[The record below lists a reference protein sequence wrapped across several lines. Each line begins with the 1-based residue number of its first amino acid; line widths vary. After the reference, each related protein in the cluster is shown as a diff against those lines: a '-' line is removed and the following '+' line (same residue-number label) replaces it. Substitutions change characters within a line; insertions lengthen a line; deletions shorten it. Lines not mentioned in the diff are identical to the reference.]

1 MSVGAGPHTGG
12 CLCGQVR
19 YRVDA
24 AIADIAHCHCT
35 MCRRASGAVA
45 VTWFTV
51 PSAAF
56 SLTRGRLQ
64 TWRSSPGATRGFCP
78 GCGCQIS
85 FQTDP
90 AVDDAGPGGLD
101 ITLATLDDAARH
113 PPTRHIWTDS
123 RLPWLTLDPDL
134 PALGQ
139 E

>member
-1 MSVGAGPHTGG
+1 MSAASGPFTGG

-24 AIADIAHCHCT
+24 RIAEVAHCHCT

-51 PSAAF
+51 PADAF
-56 SLTRGRLQ
+56 HLTAGELRSWQ
-64 TWRSSPGATRGFCP
+64 SSPGSTRGFCP
-78 GCGCQIS
+78 GCGCQVTFWIE
-85 FQTDP
+85 TE
-90 AVDDAGPGGLD
+90 PGALD
-101 ITLATLDDAARH
+101 VTLATLDDAGRH
-113 PPTRHIWTDS
+113 AAVRHIWTDS

-134 PALGQ
+134 PARGQ